1 MFVRVVTKCG
11 RGVSG
16 GTGSHSRQG
25 ENSLQHGKHLKLVFH
40 ELSPQVD
47 RVLVLND
54 VDDGGPQTNSKLG
67 DSVWRKSARNLSF
80 IR

>member
-1 MFVRVVTKCG
+1 MGVESVGVRDRIRVRVRIHV
-11 RGVSG
+11 
-16 GTGSHSRQG
+16 
-25 ENSLQHGKHLKLVFH
+25 QHGKHLKLVFH

-67 DSVWRKSARNLSF
+67 DSVWRESARNLSF